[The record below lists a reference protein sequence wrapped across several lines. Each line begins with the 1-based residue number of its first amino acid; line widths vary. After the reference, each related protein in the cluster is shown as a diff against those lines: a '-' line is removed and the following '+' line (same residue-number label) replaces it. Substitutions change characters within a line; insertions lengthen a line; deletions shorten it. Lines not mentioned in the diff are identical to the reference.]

1 MRSQEFYDFF
11 IKPLPHFYFP
21 PSILADVDEVTNIAD
36 INRNAATPARNPS
49 KRKKTMLSI
58 LALLGISGGFV
69 TPFLGLLCIIAH
81 AMLPNDTA
89 FNRIGTALM
98 MIAIPLLLAG
108 SHFLD
113 KLETQTKH
121 DS

>member
-1 MRSQEFYDFF
+1 M
-11 IKPLPHFYFP
+11 
-21 PSILADVDEVTNIAD
+21 DEVTNIAD